1 MKIKRVKPIKI
12 FRGDQLPDIDIDFPA
27 DFRDAVKEYI
37 KEKYGYEYTCSI
49 GTYTRMKLRTCIKD
63 FGKVKGLSFDY
74 TNKLTKDIDDQIEYT
89 WGDLIEYASK
99 SKALFKFV
107 QENPELVHLCKY
119 ALLQPK
125 AESVHPSAVVIVPRH
140 TVDGT
145 DRPIDISVY
154 MSQMQLL
161 LNETT
166 SPAVRKLIMQDIDKG
181 ERFIRNNVVD
191 TEYYFMFKTK
201 DVDLLQKRVRQMIN
215 GLATCGLNA
224 SLASNSDLRLI
235 LENFLNGG
243 NTTEFGT
250 VMPV

>member
-1 MKIKRVKPIKI
+1 MSKGNVSGFTEDWLPVRAIQNNMIITRDGNKVTGVKITPKNI
-12 FRGDQLPDIDIDFPA
+12 FILDPYSQDNILIGLRNFYNTIDFE
-27 DFRDAVKEYI
+27 F
-37 KEKYGYEYTCSI
+37 
-49 GTYTRMKLRTCIKD
+49 
-63 FGKVKGLSFDY
+63 
-74 TNKLTKDIDDQIEYT
+74 
-89 WGDLIEYASK
+89 W
-99 SKALFKFV
+99 
-107 QENPELVHLCKY
+107 LVV
-119 ALLQPK
+119 A
-125 AESVHPSAVVIVPRH
+125 
-140 TVDGT
+140 
-145 DRPIDISVY
+145 DRPVDISVY